1 MQSAVY
7 NGFDGANTGLQV
19 LNYLAAIIS
28 FMFQILVIDDDPA
41 VLILLKRMLVRQ
53 GYEVV
58 AASNG
63 EEGIAQ
69 ALTSHPALIICD
81 WMMPGLSGIE
91 VCRHIKADSKLA
103 TTFFILL
110 TSLDSVAD
118 RVKGLDAGADDFIS
132 KPIEQNELQARV
144 RAGLRL
150 HQLSRDLK
158 TQKQMLED
166 ELTEASEYVR
176 SLLPPPMSEPLTI
189 NFRFIPSLQLGGD
202 CFDYYWLD
210 NDSLAVYLLDAAGHG
225 LKATLPSIS
234 VLNLLRSR
242 ALQNLNYYQ
251 PSEVLKALNETFQ
264 MSYQNDKYF
273 TIWYGVYNR
282 TNRQLI
288 YSSAGHPPAVLISGN
303 TTSTEVQLLRTS
315 GMPVGM
321 FPDAKYI
328 DGHCKIEDN
337 SALYLFSDGA
347 YEITKAD
354 GTLWGLDAFIK
365 MLIHS
370 PHPLH
375 SRLNEVLN
383 HLTTLNGKDIFD
395 DDLSILQVR
404 FD

>member
-1 MQSAVY
+1 MY
-7 NGFDGANTGLQV
+7 
-19 LNYLAAIIS
+19 
-28 FMFQILVIDDDPA
+28 QILVIDDDPA

-53 GYEVV
+53 GYQVV

-63 EEGIAQ
+63 EDGIAQ
-69 ALTSHPALIICD
+69 AYATQPALIICD
-81 WMMPGLSGIE
+81 WMMPGLSGID
-91 VCRHIKADSKLA
+91 VCQLIKAEPNLS

-118 RVKGLDAGADDFIS
+118 RVKGLDAGADDFIT

-150 HQLSRDLK
+150 HQLSQDLQ

-166 ELTEASEYVR
+166 ELTEAAEYVC
-176 SLLPPPMSEPLTI
+176 SLLPPPVSKPLNI
-189 NFRFIPSLQLGGD
+189 NYKFIPSRQLGGD

-210 NDSLAVYLLDAAGHG
+210 PDYLALYLLDAAGHG

-264 MSYQNDKYF
+264 MNYQNDKYF

-282 TNRQLI
+282 VKRQLI
-288 YSSAGHPPAVLISGN
+288 YSSAGHPPGILISGKS
-303 TTSTEVQLLRTS
+303 TTSTEVKLLRTS

-328 DGHCKIEDN
+328 DGFCTIEDI
-337 SALYLFSDGA
+337 SSLYLFSDGA
-347 YEITKAD
+347 YEITLNNGK
-354 GTLWGLDAFIK
+354 LWGLEAFIRK
-365 MLIHS
+365 LVSSHHS
-370 PHPLH
+370 FDVE
-375 SRLNEVLN
+375 LNDVIQYLTALN
-383 HLTTLNGKDIFD
+383 VKEAFD
-395 DDLSILQVR
+395 DDLSILR
-404 FD
+404 IDFS